1 MLHQIRR
8 APGIFLVTAQY
19 QHQNRGRCTDTD
31 KNYLRMIQLI
41 RKARLMRHNTRKWT
55 FRVQIQH
62 RDCILLI
69 FIYSAGEY
77 IYYPW
82 GNKDVA
88 SPNWEPINGMAS
100 KLSYPGKC
108 KLWEHRITSGEQQ
121 WCWYSDGIRI
131 TRKQQQYWSAGDEV
145 LSWIECFQS
154 F

>member
-1 MLHQIRR
+1 MQRIMFPQLRR
-8 APGIFLVTAQY
+8 ASESMAVY
-19 QHQNRGRCTDTD
+19 RYMD
-31 KNYLRMIQLI
+31 KSYLRMIQLL
-41 RKARLMRHNTRKWT
+41 RKTRSTRHTWKWT
-55 FRVQIQH
+55 FRVPIKH
-62 RDCILLI
+62 RDCVLI
-69 FIYSAGEY
+69 FIHSAGEY
-77 IYYPW
+77 IYIIRGGYE
-82 GNKDVA
+82 DVA